1 MELKAKTPSLTERL
15 FRQTNKITESPAESI
30 TAAQVSASESAYRGS
45 RQILENAVGLFSD
58 TYTCDACCLYLYD
71 DSSRLITLKA
81 ARGYAM
87 FGKASIVLKIG
98 EGLVGRALAERRPI
112 YTEMAS
118 TMQGYVRHHNFPDDE
133 LQTFLGIPLL
143 CGKERVGAIVLQR
156 KTGMPFLADEIS
168 AIRLKAAELAN
179 SIQNANALLQ
189 AEYSVGKANSQEKL
203 VITEEITFS
212 GKSASLGWAMAS
224 VKAFSETSVSA
235 LFSDW
240 VTTYPPAK
248 RSLDDAVLLVEKRL
262 NAITKSLDERL
273 PEAASMIFESAIM
286 IMHDD
291 NYIGKIKKLVES
303 GKPLTEA
310 IVSISSEF
318 ISFFKK
324 SSVEYIKEKA
334 HDVEDLSLRLLECVT
349 LISPEDNSDTT
360 PHVIV
365 AEKLLPSDVIHIAQG
380 NVQGIVLV
388 AGGSTAHVTLLVR
401 SLKIPMIIVPERDL
415 LRLPDNEMI
424 IIDCA
429 NDVVIVHPDAKTRK
443 KFEARRHE
451 EKRECVSVRNLQKET
466 FTRDG
471 VKIALHANINIIAD
485 IDSAINANAEGIGLY
500 RTEFPFIMRQTL
512 PSEIEQQKIYSRIL
526 ERMPDKPVV
535 FRTLDAGGDKV
546 IPYLFKTKEENPAL
560 GLRSIRFSLK
570 YPFIL
575 DQQLRAILRAVQ
587 TNQRHDVSIMFPMI
601 SSIEEFETARDH
613 VLSCMESV
621 HAELGD
627 SEIIQPLIGTMI
639 EVPSVLAI
647 LDTLAEASDFFSI
660 GTNDFIQYVLAVDR
674 TNASVGDQY
683 VSHHPAVLR
692 GLKVIANTAISHNT
706 PFSICGEMGR
716 DPRYIPFLIG
726 IGFRSLSLEPM
737 QIASTQQLISRFSVE
752 QCTVYADKLLSMN
765 YIADIEKSIDEFA
778 SAVFE

>member
-1 MELKAKTPSLTERL
+1 MDSETAPQLGAP
-15 FRQTNKITESPAESI
+15 ES
-30 TAAQVSASESAYRGS
+30 THRGS
-45 RQILENAVGLFSD
+45 RQFLENAVNIFADL
-58 TYTCDACCLYLYD
+58 YKCDACCLYLYD

-118 TMQGYVRHHNFPDDE
+118 TMRGYVHHHNFPDDE
-133 LQTFLGIPLL
+133 LQTFLGVPLL

-156 KTGMPFLADEIS
+156 RTGTPFLAEEIS
-168 AIRLKAAELAN
+168 AARLKAAELAN

-189 AEYSVGKANSQEKL
+189 AEDNASKDDSQEPL
-203 VITEEITFS
+203 ILTEETSFA
-212 GKSASLGWAMAS
+212 GKSASLGWAMAA
-224 VKAFSETSVSA
+224 VKTFSETSVSA
-235 LFSDW
+235 LLSDR

-248 RSLDDAVLLVEKRL
+248 RSLNDAVLLVEKRL
-262 NAITKSLDERL
+262 NTITKSLDERL

-286 IMHDD
+286 MMHDD
-291 NYIGKIKKLVES
+291 TYIGKIKKVVES
-303 GKPLTEA
+303 GKSLTEA
-310 IVSISSEF
+310 IVSVSSEF

-324 SSVEYIKEKA
+324 SNVEYIKEKA

-349 LISPEDNSDTT
+349 LTSPDDNSDTT
-360 PHVIV
+360 PHVII
-365 AEKLLPSDVIHIAQG
+365 AEKLLPSDVIRIAQG

-415 LRLPDNEMI
+415 LRLPDNEI
-424 IIDCA
+424 VVVDCA
-429 NDVVIVHPDAKTRK
+429 NDSVIVHPSTKTRK
-443 KFEARRHE
+443 KFEERRNE
-451 EKRECVSVRNLQKET
+451 ESRERVSVRNQQKET
-466 FTRDG
+466 FTKDG
-471 VKIALHANINIIAD
+471 IKISLNANINIITD
-485 IDSAINANAEGIGLY
+485 IDSALDANAEGIGLY

-512 PSEIEQQKIYSRIL
+512 PSEVEQQKIYSRIL

-587 TNQRHDVSIMFPMI
+587 THHRHDVSIMFPMI
-601 SSIEEFETARDH
+601 SSIEEFETAREH
-613 VLSCMESV
+613 VLSCMESI

-627 SEIIQPLIGTMI
+627 CEIIQPAIGTMI
-639 EVPSVLAI
+639 EVPSVLAVI
-647 LDTLAEASDFFSI
+647 DNLAEESDFFSV
-660 GTNDFIQYVLAVDR
+660 GTNDLIQYILAVDR
-674 TNASVGDQY
+674 TNSSVSEQY
-683 VSHHPAVLR
+683 VPHHPAVLR
-692 GLKVIANTAISHNT
+692 SLKLIASSALSHET
-706 PFSICGEMGR
+706 PLSICGEMGR

-726 IGFRSLSLEPM
+726 IGFRSLSLEPT
-737 QIASTQQLISRFSVE
+737 QITTAQQLISRFSVD
-752 QCTVYADKLLSMN
+752 QCKAYAEKLLALK
-765 YIADIEKSIDEFA
+765 YIADIEKHIDEFA
-778 SAVFE
+778 SATFE

>member
-1 MELKAKTPSLTERL
+1 MDST
-15 FRQTNKITESPAESI
+15 
-30 TAAQVSASESAYRGS
+30 TAPQLVTSESEHRGS
-45 RQILENAVGLFSD
+45 RQFLENAVSLFSD
-58 TYTCDACCLYLYD
+58 LYKCDACCLYLYD

-118 TMQGYVRHHNFPDDE
+118 TMRGYVHHHNFPDDE
-133 LQTFLGIPLL
+133 LQTFLGVPLL

-156 KTGMPFLADEIS
+156 RTGTPFLAEEIS
-168 AIRLKAAELAN
+168 AARLKAAELAN

-189 AEYSVGKANSQEKL
+189 AEDNASKDDSQDPL
-203 VITEEITFS
+203 VLTEETLFT
-212 GKSASLGWAMAS
+212 GKSASLGWAMAA
-224 VKAFSETSVSA
+224 VKTFSETSVSA
-235 LFSDW
+235 LLSAS

-248 RSLDDAVLLVEKRL
+248 RSLDEAVLLVEKRL
-262 NAITKSLDERL
+262 NTITKSLDERL

-286 IMHDD
+286 MMHDD
-291 NYIGKIKKLVES
+291 TYIGKIKKLVES
-303 GKPLTEA
+303 GKSLTEA
-310 IVSISSEF
+310 IVRVSSEF

-324 SSVEYIKEKA
+324 SNVEYIKEKA

-349 LISPEDNSDTT
+349 LTSPDDNSDTT
-360 PHVIV
+360 PHVII
-365 AEKLLPSDVIHIAQG
+365 AEKLLPSDIIRIAQG
-380 NVQGIVLV
+380 NIQGIVLV

-415 LRLPDNEMI
+415 LRIPDNEI
-424 IIDCA
+424 VILDCA
-429 NDVVIVHPDAKTRK
+429 NDSVIVHPSTKTRRR
-443 KFEARRHE
+443 FELRRTE
-451 EKRECVSVRNLQKET
+451 ELREHVTVRNLQNET
-466 FTRDG
+466 FTKDG
-471 VKIALHANINIIAD
+471 IKISLNANINIIAD
-485 IDSAINANAEGIGLY
+485 IDSALDANAEGIGLY

-512 PSEIEQQKIYSRIL
+512 PSEVEQQKIYSRIL

-587 TNQRHDVSIMFPMI
+587 NHHRRDVSIMFPMI

-613 VLSCMESV
+613 VLSCLESV

-627 SEIIQPLIGTMI
+627 CEIIQPSIGTMI
-639 EVPSVLAI
+639 EVPSALAVI
-647 LDTLAEASDFFSI
+647 DNLAEESDFFSI

-674 TNASVGDQY
+674 TNSSVSEQY
-683 VSHHPAVLR
+683 VPHHPAVLR
-692 GLKVIANTAISHNT
+692 SLKVIASAALRHET

-726 IGFRSLSLEPM
+726 IGFRSLSLEPS
-737 QIASTQQLISRFSVE
+737 QIASTQQLISRFSVD
-752 QCTVYADKLLSMN
+752 QCKAYADKLLAMK
-765 YIADIEKSIDEFA
+765 YIADIEKHIDEFA
-778 SAVFE
+778 SAIFE